1 MENKEI
7 RNEELVEELTEET
20 VAFEQPIEEVA
31 LDGVEPKQNWFKQN
45 KKTLIKVGAGAAV
58 VAGGLVLISKLKK
71 MDLEHYD
78 IVEEAIE
85 KGEEL
90 AGE

>member
-1 MENKEI
+1 MNESK
-7 RNEELVEELTEET
+7 NEELVEELTEET